1 MSLLRTA
8 SRPRTEVETAF
19 QACRPS
25 LALVFCLSFFVNLMA
40 LTVPL
45 YLLQVYEHVLSSRSL
60 DTLVNLTLIV
70 VVALA
75 VHAVLEALR
84 REMLTRIGDWL
95 EERLQPAVMTG
106 AVAAA
111 MRGDPTAA
119 AQAWRDLGN
128 VRTFFSGSAVIA
140 LFDLPWTPIFIV
152 AMVLVHPLL
161 GVVGLVGSLAL
172 FLLALINELVTRKPF
187 ARASATTTASQHR
200 LEAMLRNAEAISA
213 MGMLPGVARALHD
226 DHDEAKVSQGSAGR
240 RASVIQ
246 ACARFVRLLTQVS
259 MLAVAAWL
267 VIGRDLS
274 AGAIFAASTML
285 GRALGPVE
293 NAIGTWKAVT
303 TVRLGYGRLQKILAA
318 VPPRPKPMRLPK
330 PKGVLSVEQV
340 SYVPRGSDTATL
352 RRVTLAVEPGEVLGV
367 VGPSGAGKSTLGRLI
382 AGTIQPSG
390 GHVRL
395 DGADIGIWLSSG
407 GHRHLGYL
415 PQDVELFAGT
425 VCENIAR
432 LGEADA
438 EDVIAAAA
446 LVGMHETIM
455 RLPQG
460 YDTHLGEDGARLSG
474 GQKQRLGLARA
485 FFGDPSLVVLDE
497 PNASLDPEGEHA
509 LREAIVT
516 LRTRGTTVV
525 LIAQRLGI
533 LNIADKVLVLDN
545 GCVNAFGARR
555 DVVARIKDGRTAI
568 PVRKPDVIDIKN
580 TVKREAAPAHEP
592 KMPRADMPPLRIA

>member
-60 DTLVNLTLIV
+60 DTLIHLTLIV

-75 VHAVLEALR
+75 VHAVLEVLR
-84 REMLTRIGDWL
+84 REMLACIGDWL

-106 AVAAA
+106 TVAAA

-119 AQAWRDLGN
+119 SQAWRDLGN
-128 VRTFFSGSAVIA
+128 VRSFFSGNSVTA
-140 LFDLPWTPIFIV
+140 LFDLPWTPIFIL

-161 GVVGLVGSLAL
+161 GLIGLVGSLVL
-172 FLLALINELVTRKPF
+172 FLFALINELVTRKPF
-187 ARASATTTASQHR
+187 ARASATTIASQHR

-213 MGMLPGVARALHD
+213 MGMLPGVARALHN
-226 DHDEAKVSQGSAGR
+226 DHDEAKIAQDRAGR
-240 RASVIQ
+240 RASIIQ

-259 MLAVAAWL
+259 VLAAAAWL
-267 VIGRDLS
+267 VISSDLS
-274 AGAIFAASTML
+274 AGAIFPASMLL

-293 NAIGTWKAVT
+293 SAIGTWKAVT

-318 VPPRPKPMRLPK
+318 VPARPKGMSLPK
-330 PKGVLSVEQV
+330 PKGALSVEQV
-340 SYVPRGSDTATL
+340 SYIPRGSDTATL
-352 RRVTLAVEPGEVLGV
+352 RRVTITVEPGEVLGV

-382 AGTIQPSG
+382 AGTIRPNG

-432 LGEADA
+432 LGEADSK
-438 EDVIAAAA
+438 DVIAAAA
-446 LVGMHETIM
+446 LVGLHETIM

-460 YDTHLGEDGARLSG
+460 YDTDIGEDGARLSG

-497 PNASLDPEGEHA
+497 PNAALDPEGEMA
-509 LREAIVT
+509 LREAIGT
-516 LRTRGTTVV
+516 LRTRGTTVIV
-525 LIAQRLGI
+525 IAQRLGI
-533 LNIADKVLVLDN
+533 LSVADKVLVLDN

-568 PVRKPDVIDIKN
+568 PVRKPDVI
-580 TVKREAAPAHEP
+580 TVKSTGNQEATPADEP
-592 KMPRADMPPLRIA
+592 KLPRADMPPLSIA